1 MLAALVLG
9 IGVAGCG
16 GGGEKTFDVEE
27 IGVTFHHPAKFKPLT
42 NVTFGQTAGA
52 KPAARAG
59 VALDRVNAI
68 IVSRYDLRIAIEKG
82 TLARYKGEVD
92 RVISQLAGKS
102 VGGREVEYGG
112 LPGYEYVI
120 ALKDPADGQSRLAV
134 LFDQATEYLIN
145 CQSTPE
151 KRDAVESACRTALD
165 SLATK

>member
-1 MLAALVLG
+1 MLRGGFLVLAALVLG

-59 VALDRVNAI
+59 VALDRV
-68 IVSRYDLRIAIEKG
+68 
-82 TLARYKGEVD
+82 
-92 RVISQLAGKS
+92 ISQLAGKS
-102 VGGREVEYGG
+102 VSGREVEYGG

-120 ALKDPADGQSRLAV
+120 ALKNPADGQSRLAV